1 MKYRE
6 LTKACRNN
14 YGDDYRIDKILV
26 EAETSEAQ
34 KELSRNNPVAEGGYR
49 PVTSGAGFSIY
60 HCADDGALG
69 DMEVISVGIKD
80 ETTIVVHL

>member
-6 LTKACRNN
+6 LARACRNN
-14 YGDDYRIDKILV
+14 FGDYRIETVLV

-34 KELSRNNPVAEGGYR
+34 KELSKNNPVTEGGYK

-60 HCADDGALG
+60 HCGDDGALG

>member
-6 LTKACRNN
+6 LTRACRNN
-14 YGDDYRIDKILV
+14 FGDHRIETVLV

-34 KELSRNNPVAEGGYR
+34 KELSKNNPVTEGGYK

-60 HCADDGALG
+60 HCGDDGALG

>member
-6 LTKACRNN
+6 LTRACRNN
-14 YGDDYRIDKILV
+14 FGDYRIETVLV

-34 KELSRNNPVAEGGYR
+34 KELSKNNPVTEGGYK

>member
-6 LTKACRNN
+6 LTRACRNN
-14 YGDDYRIDKILV
+14 FGDHRIDKILV
-26 EAETSEAQ
+26 EAETLEAQ
-34 KELSRNNPVAEGGYR
+34 KELSKNNPVTEGGYK

-60 HCADDGALG
+60 HCGDDGALG

-80 ETTIVVHL
+80 EETLEVHL